1 MKCILCDRS
10 KKGNTQFFV
19 CEDCEKFSEIID
31 MIWTDVN
38 EKFDKLDTIDP
49 ELDHIFRLL
58 SDSVFI
64 TSHNPQVAIFYKMST
79 VFVESAFKSIPILTE
94 GELNRKLRTMRSL
107 TDALKVFEG
116 LGLIR
121 IELDEYQRVI
131 ILDDKI
137 KKVALSIQ
145 GSDRLDEQLIKRISQ
160 SFAGY
165 VLLYLLYR
173 MSKIREISGI
183 YELPYKQKFRTLWVT
198 LMFLWTKAF
207 EGKESFQE
215 KDLSKFLSQRHI
227 SSASLLPML
236 LNIDPRRLT
245 GILKDVRKEG
255 SDRIYFFSEYIL
267 REMERLRE
275 VERERVE
282 TR

>member
-1 MKCILCDRS
+1 MRCILCDRS
-10 KKGNTQFFV
+10 KKGDVQFFV
-19 CEDCEKFSEIID
+19 CEDCKKFSETIDII
-31 MIWTDVN
+31 WADVN
-38 EKFDKLDTIDP
+38 EKFDTMDTIDP
-49 ELDHIFRLL
+49 DIDPIFRLL

-79 VFVESAFKSIPILTE
+79 VFVECAFKSITSITE
-94 GELNRKLRTMRSL
+94 EELNRKLRTIRSL
-107 TDALKVFEG
+107 TDALKVFEE

-121 IELDEYQRVI
+121 VELDKYQRVI
-131 ILDDKI
+131 ILNDKI

-145 GSDRLDEQLIKRISQ
+145 GEDRLDEQLIKRISQ

-173 MSKIREISGI
+173 MSKIREIDEI
-183 YELPYKQKFRTLWVT
+183 YELPYKQKFRTLWVI

-207 EGKESFQE
+207 EGNESFQE
-215 KDLSKFLSQRHI
+215 KDLSKFLSQRRI
-227 SSASLLPML
+227 PTASILPTL
-236 LNIDPRRLT
+236 LNVDPRRLT
-245 GILKDVRKEG
+245 GILRDVRMQG
-255 SDRIYFFSEYIL
+255 SDRIYYFSEYML

>member
-1 MKCILCDRS
+1 MRCILCDRS
-10 KKGNTQFFV
+10 KKGNSQFFV
-19 CEDCEKFSEIID
+19 CEDCKRFSKIID
-31 MIWTDVN
+31 IIWKEVN
-38 EKFDKLDTIDP
+38 EKFEKIDTIDP
-49 ELDHIFRLL
+49 DIDPIFRLL

-79 VFVESAFKSIPILTE
+79 VFVECAFKSIPSITE
-94 GELNRKLRTMRSL
+94 EELNRKLRTIRSL
-107 TDALKVFEG
+107 TDALKVFEA

-121 IELDEYQRVI
+121 VELDKHQRVI
-131 ILDDKI
+131 ILNYKT

-145 GSDRLDEQLIKRISQ
+145 GGDRLDDQLIKRISQ

-173 MSKIREISGI
+173 MSKIREIDEI
-183 YELPYKQKFRTLWVT
+183 YGLPYKQKFRTPWVV
-198 LMFLWTKAF
+198 LMFLWAKAF
-207 EGKESFQE
+207 EGNESFRE
-215 KDLSKFLSQRHI
+215 NELSRFLSQRRI
-227 SSASLLPML
+227 PTASILPTL
-236 LNIDPRRLT
+236 LNVDARRLT
-245 GILKDVRKEG
+245 GILRDVRMQG
-255 SDRIYFFSEYIL
+255 SDRIYYLSEYIL